1 MDLHESR
8 SYKALSLVTTMTVG
22 SPGSG
27 QQKHST
33 RRATA
38 LNTARIAGPI
48 ATKIASG
55 YK

>member
-1 MDLHESR
+1 MRGLHESR

-33 RRATA
+33 CNGLEHGAYTG
-38 LNTARIAGPI
+38 LPDQ
-48 ATKIASG
+48 
-55 YK
+55 